1 MEKLNYFGMDYKD
14 GQVDVAFHLKDFE
27 SVLSLYEQIKY
38 SNVDLGQ
45 RPERKVIVEK
55 LVDDLGETLEEA
67 LEDNYDTLVIGY
79 TDIDTFKNN
88 FISFNYEVV
97 KSDGSDIVVKIRLK
111 DEWSEDI

>member
-14 GQVDVAFHLKDFE
+14 GQADVTFHLKDFE
-27 SVLSLYEQIKY
+27 NVLSRYEHIKY
-38 SNVDLGQ
+38 VNVDLGQ
-45 RPERKVIVEK
+45 RPERKVMVEK
-55 LVDDLGETLEEA
+55 LVDDLGKTLEEA

-97 KSDGSDIVVKIRLK
+97 KSDGSDIVVEIRLK